1 MRVNLSATHVAKFYG
16 LGWSWAWFM
25 ATKTFAINFTL
36 WSKSSPN
43 HRVKPNLALPLSFT
57 IHSLI
62 IAYFLYKSNKGC
74 VIFRSFHGFTDE
86 VDNQFM
92 KDNVCYLSFVM
103 KLLKQHKRTNE
114 LDNFKQE
121 LKMVID
127 AATAADDEFDIP
139 YDIPEFNA
147 LQQMFSR
154 QSMRS
159 CSVCKLIR
167 VPIQLAWNLDRQ
179 MIVDFHQTTETR
191 YANIPNLDGF
201 YGGEACKR
209 TWSDQSKNILIREG
223 FIF

>member
-1 MRVNLSATHVAKFYG
+1 
-16 LGWSWAWFM
+16 
-25 ATKTFAINFTL
+25 
-36 WSKSSPN
+36 
-43 HRVKPNLALPLSFT
+43 
-57 IHSLI
+57 
-62 IAYFLYKSNKGC
+62 
-74 VIFRSFHGFTDE
+74 
-86 VDNQFM
+86 M

-121 LKMVID
+121 LKMVIA

>member
-1 MRVNLSATHVAKFYG
+1 
-16 LGWSWAWFM
+16 
-25 ATKTFAINFTL
+25 
-36 WSKSSPN
+36 
-43 HRVKPNLALPLSFT
+43 
-57 IHSLI
+57 
-62 IAYFLYKSNKGC
+62 
-74 VIFRSFHGFTDE
+74 
-86 VDNQFM
+86 
-92 KDNVCYLSFVM
+92 M

-114 LDNFKQE
+114 LNKFKQE
-121 LKMVID
+121 LKMAID

-139 YDIPEFNA
+139 YDISEFNA
-147 LQQMFSR
+147 FQQMFSR

-209 TWSDQSKNILIREG
+209 TWSDQSKNILI
-223 FIF
+223 